1 MPFKP
6 LGRGEF
12 RRADRYRLI
21 SLNRIAICGSAN
33 QPGMETGMAQ
43 KVHTLYVDDLD
54 GSDAEGTVRF
64 ALDGAQ
70 YEIDLNAA
78 HATALRDALAPYVE
92 AGRKIPRRAGRN
104 RRKATAK
111 KVNSNEIRDWART
124 NGVEIKNRGRVP
136 ADVVTKFLTAAG
148 R

>member
-1 MPFKP
+1 
-6 LGRGEF
+6 
-12 RRADRYRLI
+12 
-21 SLNRIAICGSAN
+21 
-33 QPGMETGMAQ
+33 MAQ